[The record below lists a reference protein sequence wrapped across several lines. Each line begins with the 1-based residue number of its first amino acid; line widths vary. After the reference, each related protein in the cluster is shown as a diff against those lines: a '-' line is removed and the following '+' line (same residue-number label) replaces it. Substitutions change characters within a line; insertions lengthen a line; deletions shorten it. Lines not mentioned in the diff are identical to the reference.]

1 MIKQP
6 AHGALSPGQDDVQE
20 LHTGLLQH
28 LRHQNCHSML
38 DEWATRQN
46 QEGRGQYMC
55 FLNLFFLISIS
66 QAGLLP
72 TNCQPFS
79 VYRFTDCL
87 HASRHRRTRSS
98 CLTSPERRDFFF
110 FFFSSLDPRWDS
122 ASDSRTIQ
130 LQTCRFDFCV
140 LSFTYILFSI
150 YCWYR
155 RPEFSVNVHFQR
167 GHFPKAL
174 KG

>member
-6 AHGALSPGQDDVQE
+6 AHSALSPGQDDVEE

-28 LRHQNCHSML
+28 RRHQYCHSML

-55 FLNLFFLISIS
+55 FFLCFFLISIS

-98 CLTSPERRDFFF
+98 CLTSPERRDLFFF
-110 FFFSSLDPRWDS
+110 LFGSSPRFCIWPQNNTTPDMQVWPLCSFFLLIQEAWVQCECTFWEWSFS
-122 ASDSRTIQ
+122 
-130 LQTCRFDFCV
+130 
-140 LSFTYILFSI
+140 
-150 YCWYR
+150 
-155 RPEFSVNVHFQR
+155 
-167 GHFPKAL
+167 
-174 KG
+174 KGP

>member
-6 AHGALSPGQDDVQE
+6 AHSALSPGQDDVEE

-28 LRHQNCHSML
+28 RRHQYCHSML
-38 DEWATRQN
+38 DEWADRQN
-46 QEGRGQYMC
+46 QEGRGQCMC
-55 FLNLFFLISIS
+55 FFLCFFLISIS

-98 CLTSPERRDFFF
+98 CLTSPERRDL
-110 FFFSSLDPRWDS
+110 FFSCLDPRRDS
-122 ASDSRTIQ
+122 ASDRRTTQ

-140 LSFTYILFSI
+140 LSF
-150 YCWYR
+150 CWYR
-155 RPEFSVNVHFQR
+155 RPEFSVNVHFES
-167 GHFPKAL
+167 GHFPKAP

>member
-6 AHGALSPGQDDVQE
+6 AHSALSPGQDDVEE

-28 LRHQNCHSML
+28 RRHQYCHSML
-38 DEWATRQN
+38 DEWADRQN
-46 QEGRGQYMC
+46 QEGRGQHMC
-55 FLNLFFLISIS
+55 FFLCFFLISIS

-98 CLTSPERRDFFF
+98 CLTSPERRDL
-110 FFFSSLDPRWDS
+110 FFSCLDPRRDS
-122 ASDSRTIQ
+122 ASDRRTTQ

-140 LSFTYILFSI
+140 LSF
-150 YCWYR
+150 CCYR
-155 RPEFSVNVHFQR
+155 RPEFHILRVVIFQR
-167 GHFPKAL
+167 PLKAKMIL
-174 KG
+174 VSVVSRLA

>member
-6 AHGALSPGQDDVQE
+6 AHSALSPGQDDVEE

-28 LRHQNCHSML
+28 RRHQYCHSML

-46 QEGRGQYMC
+46 QEGRGQYMWF
-55 FLNLFFLISIS
+55 FLCFFLISIS

-98 CLTSPERRDFFF
+98 CLTSPERRDLFFPVWILVEILHLTAEQHNSRHAGLTFVF
-110 FFFSSLDPRWDS
+110 FLSADTGGLSSTFWEWSFS
-122 ASDSRTIQ
+122 
-130 LQTCRFDFCV
+130 
-140 LSFTYILFSI
+140 
-150 YCWYR
+150 
-155 RPEFSVNVHFQR
+155 
-167 GHFPKAL
+167 
-174 KG
+174 KGP